1 MSFQFSTLL
10 LTKQLPKQLLTQN
23 LRTTIE
29 KSALTTTPSF
39 SKVAFHMAV
48 MIGTVAVPSLSAQ
61 AYERIVAMSPD
72 VADVIVALGATDKL
86 VGKDATNNN
95 PALKSV
101 PAVGMHRNITA
112 ESVLAVKP
120 DLVLGSYMVQ
130 PASIYQRLNGLKVK
144 AVNVAPKE
152 EVSTFASSIKSIGS
166 YVDKKAAGSQLAKRW
181 QAGMS
186 PMAKTGKR
194 YLLSY
199 DGRIVAGKGTVGD
212 ELIRRAGGINAANVS
227 GLKPMSR
234 EGWLAA
240 KPDVIIIAEHNEAIV
255 GGVSQFSKSPEVA
268 ASAAGKNGGVHFWP
282 ADDFLRYGLK
292 SPKVL
297 KKLNAL
303 AK

>member
-10 LTKQLPKQLLTQN
+10 LTKQLPKQLLKQN
-23 LRTTIE
+23 ARITIE
-29 KSALTTTPSF
+29 KSALTAAPSF
-39 SKVAFHMAV
+39 SKAAFHMAV
-48 MIGTVAVPSLSAQ
+48 MIGAVAVLSLSAQ

-72 VADVIVALGATDKL
+72 VADVVVALAATDKL

-95 PALKSV
+95 PALKNV

-144 AVNVAPKE
+144 AVNVSPKE
-152 EVSTFASSIKSIGS
+152 EVSTFAGSIKSIGS
-166 YVDKKAAGSQLAKRW
+166 YVDKKSTGSQLAQRW
-181 QAGMS
+181 QVGMS

-227 GLKPMSR
+227 GLKPMYVKV
-234 EGWLAA
+234 GWLLSPISLSLLITIRRSLAA
-240 KPDVIIIAEHNEAIV
+240 SVNL
-255 GGVSQFSKSPEVA
+255 VSVLRLLPVQQVKVA
-268 ASAAGKNGGVHFWP
+268 ASIFGQPMIFCVMA
-282 ADDFLRYGLK
+282 
-292 SPKVL
+292 
-297 KKLNAL
+297 
-303 AK
+303 

>member
-1 MSFQFSTLL
+1 MSSVLSEI
-10 LTKQLPKQLLTQN
+10 LTNN
-23 LRTTIE
+23 LVINTKFATRAI
-29 KSALTTTPSF
+29 SRAVFIGAL
-39 SKVAFHMAV
+39 AA
-48 MIGTVAVPSLSAQ
+48 PSLSAQ

-72 VADVIVALGATDKL
+72 VADVVVALGATNKL

-95 PALKSV
+95 PALKTV

-130 PASIYQRLNGLKVK
+130 PASIYQRLNGLRVK
-144 AVNVAPKE
+144 AVNVAPQE
-152 EVSTFASSIKSIGS
+152 EVNTFANSIKSIGS
-166 YVDKKAAGSQLAKRW
+166 YVDKQSEGSQLAKRW
-181 QAGMS
+181 KAGMS

-240 KPDVIIIAEHNEAIV
+240 KPDVIIIADHNQAVV
-255 GGVSQFSKSPEVA
+255 GGVSQFSKRPEVA

-282 ADDFLRYGLK
+282 ADDFLRYGLN
-292 SPKVL
+292 SPQVL
-297 KKLNAL
+297 KKLNAVV
-303 AK
+303 K

>member
-1 MSFQFSTLL
+1 MSSLSL
-10 LTKQLPKQLLTQN
+10 KEPSKKSKLTKASILNTL
-23 LRTTIE
+23 
-29 KSALTTTPSF
+29 F
-39 SKVAFHMAV
+39 SSRIITATV
-48 MIGTVAVPSLSAQ
+48 MISASAIPTLSAQ

-72 VADVIVALGATDKL
+72 VADVIISLGATNKL
-86 VGKDATNNN
+86 VGKDATNTN
-95 PALKSV
+95 PALKNV

-130 PASIYQRLNGLKVK
+130 PASIYQRLTSLKVK

-152 EVSTFASSIKSIGS
+152 DINTFTKSIKTIGS
-166 YVDKKAAGSQLAKRW
+166 YVGKKSQGTTLANNWSK
-181 QAGMS
+181 AMS
-186 PMAKTGKR
+186 PMPKTGKR

-240 KPDVIIIAEHNEAIV
+240 KPDVIIIAEHNQKVV
-255 GGVSQFSKSPEVA
+255 GGVSKFSQRPEIAV
-268 ASAAGKNGGVHFWP
+268 SAAGKKGGVQFWP
-282 ADDFLRYGLK
+282 ADDFLRYGLN
-292 SPKVL
+292 SPQVL
-297 KKLNAL
+297 KKLNAA

>member
-1 MSFQFSTLL
+1 MFS
-10 LTKQLPKQLLTQN
+10 QLLKQN
-23 LRTTIE
+23 TKNLKFEKLSTINI
-29 KSALTTTPSF
+29 SF
-39 SKVAFHMAV
+39 SRSAISIATIIGAFV
-48 MIGTVAVPSLSAQ
+48 VPSLSAQ

-72 VADVIVALGATDKL
+72 VADVVVALGSTNKL

-95 PALKSV
+95 PALKNV

-130 PASIYQRLNGLKVK
+130 PASIYQRLNGLKIK

-152 EVSTFASSIKSIGS
+152 ELSTFANSIKSIGS
-166 YVDKKAAGSQLAKRW
+166 YVDKKSQGTQLAKRW
-181 QAGMS
+181 NAGMS

-240 KPDVIIIAEHNEAIV
+240 KPDVIIIADHNQAVV
-255 GGVSQFSKSPEVA
+255 GGVSRFSKRPEVST
-268 ASAAGKNGGVHFWP
+268 SAAGKNGGVHFWP
-282 ADDFLRYGLK
+282 ADDFLRYGLN
-292 SPKVL
+292 SPQVL
-297 KKLNAL
+297 KKLNAV

>member
-1 MSFQFSTLL
+1 MFFPLSKTIINNLANNEAINKNYVSRALTAAL
-10 LTKQLPKQLLTQN
+10 LTGAFVLPT
-23 LRTTIE
+23 
-29 KSALTTTPSF
+29 
-39 SKVAFHMAV
+39 
-48 MIGTVAVPSLSAQ
+48 LSAH

-72 VADVIVALGATDKL
+72 VADVVVALGATNKL
-86 VGKDATNNN
+86 VGKDATNDN
-95 PALKSV
+95 PALKNV

-112 ESVLAVKP
+112 ESILAVKP

-152 EVSTFASSIKSIGS
+152 EVSTFANSIKTIGS
-166 YVDKKAAGSQLAKRW
+166 YVDKKPQGTKLAKRW
-181 QAGMS
+181 NADMR

-212 ELIRRAGGINAANVS
+212 ELIRRAGGINAANVI
-227 GLKPMSR
+227 GLKPLSR

-240 KPDVIIIAEHNEAIV
+240 KPDVIIIADHNQAVV
-255 GGVSQFSKSPEVA
+255 GGVSKFSKRPEVA
-268 ASAAGKNGGVHFWP
+268 VSKAGKNGGVHFWP
-282 ADDFLRYGLK
+282 ADDFLRYGLN
-292 SPKVL
+292 SPQVL
-297 KKLNAL
+297 KKLNTI

>member
-1 MSFQFSTLL
+1 MSFQLSKLL
-10 LTKQLPKQLLTQN
+10 SKQVLTQN
-23 LRTTIE
+23 LRTTIG
-29 KSALTTTPSF
+29 KSALTTAPSF
-39 SKVAFHMAV
+39 SKAAFHMAI

-72 VADVIVALGATDKL
+72 VADVVVALGASDKL

-95 PALKSV
+95 PALKNV

-166 YVDKKAAGSQLAKRW
+166 YVDKKSAGSQLAQRW
-181 QAGMS
+181 QVGMS

-240 KPDVIIIAEHNEAIV
+240 KSDVIIIADHNQAVV
-255 GGVSQFSKSPEVA
+255 GGVSKFSKRPEVA
-268 ASAAGKNGGVHFWP
+268 ASAAGKNGVVHFWP

-292 SPKVL
+292 SPEVL

>member
-1 MSFQFSTLL
+1 MS
-10 LTKQLPKQLLTQN
+10 
-23 LRTTIE
+23 
-29 KSALTTTPSF
+29 SAL
-39 SKVAFHMAV
+39 SKIVITHAVINKKLMSRAISTAAIIGAF
-48 MIGTVAVPSLSAQ
+48 AVPSLSAQ

-72 VADVIVALGATDKL
+72 VADVVVALGATDKL
-86 VGKDATNNN
+86 VGKDATNHN
-95 PALKSV
+95 PALKNV

-152 EVSTFASSIKSIGS
+152 EVSTFANSIKSIGS
-166 YVDKKAAGSQLAKRW
+166 YVDKKAEGSQLAKRW
-181 QAGMS
+181 NAGMS

-240 KPDVIIIAEHNEAIV
+240 KPDVIIIADHNQEVV
-255 GGVSQFSKSPEVA
+255 GGVSKFSKRPEVA
-268 ASAAGKNGGVHFWP
+268 ASAAGKKGGVHFWP
-282 ADDFLRYGLK
+282 ADDFLRYGLH
-292 SPKVL
+292 SPDVL
-297 KKLNAL
+297 KKLNAV

>member
-1 MSFQFSTLL
+1 MFSHLSKKTFMANHVLTAAVMMSTL
-10 LTKQLPKQLLTQN
+10 
-23 LRTTIE
+23 
-29 KSALTTTPSF
+29 
-39 SKVAFHMAV
+39 
-48 MIGTVAVPSLSAQ
+48 AVPSLSAH
-61 AYERIVAMSPD
+61 AYDRIVAMSPD
-72 VADVIVALGATDKL
+72 VADVVVALGATHKL

-95 PALKSV
+95 PALKNV

-130 PASIYQRLNGLKVK
+130 PTSVYQRLNGLQIK
-144 AVNVAPKE
+144 AVNVATKE
-152 EVSTFASSIKSIGS
+152 EVSTFANSIKTIGG
-166 YVDKKAAGSQLAKRW
+166 YVDKKPQGVQLADNW
-181 QAGMS
+181 QKGMR
-186 PMAKTGKR
+186 PMSKTGKR

-234 EGWLAA
+234 EGWFAA
-240 KPDVIIIAEHNEAIV
+240 KPDVIIIADHNQAVV
-255 GGVSQFSKSPEVA
+255 GGMGTFSKRPEIA
-268 ASAAGKNGGVHFWP
+268 ASAAGKNGGIHFWP

-292 SPKVL
+292 SPQVL
-297 KKLNAL
+297 KKLHSV

>member
-1 MSFQFSTLL
+1 MSSLSKLAQHPRVKVTFSTALVVAL
-10 LTKQLPKQLLTQN
+10 
-23 LRTTIE
+23 
-29 KSALTTTPSF
+29 SAIP
-39 SKVAFHMAV
+39 A
-48 MIGTVAVPSLSAQ
+48 LSAQ
-61 AYERIVAMSPD
+61 AFERIVAMSPD
-72 VADVIVALGATDKL
+72 VADVVVALGATNKL

-95 PALKSV
+95 PALKNV

-130 PASIYQRLNGLKVK
+130 PVSVYQRLNGLNVK
-144 AVNVAPKE
+144 AANVAPKE
-152 EVSTFASSIKSIGS
+152 GIDYFASSIKAIGI
-166 YVDKKAAGSQLAKRW
+166 YVGKKSQGEQLANKW
-181 QAGMS
+181 NSGMTPMQA
-186 PMAKTGKR
+186 TGKR

-240 KPDVIIIAEHNEAIV
+240 KPDVIIIADHNQAVI
-255 GGVSQFSKSPEVA
+255 GGISKFSQRPEIA
-268 ASAAGKNGGVHFWP
+268 ASSAGKNGGVHFWP
-282 ADDFLRYGLK
+282 ADEFLRYGLN
-292 SPKVL
+292 SPQVL
-297 KKLNAL
+297 KKLNAT

>member
-1 MSFQFSTLL
+1 MS
-10 LTKQLPKQLLTQN
+10 
-23 LRTTIE
+23 
-29 KSALTTTPSF
+29 SAL
-39 SKVAFHMAV
+39 SKTVITHAVINKKLTSRAISTAAIIGAF
-48 MIGTVAVPSLSAQ
+48 AVPSLSAQ

-72 VADVIVALGATDKL
+72 VADVVVALGATNKL

-95 PALKSV
+95 PALKNV

-130 PASIYQRLNGLKVK
+130 PVSIYQRLNGLNVK

-152 EVSTFASSIKSIGS
+152 EVNTFANSIKSIGS
-166 YVDKKAAGSQLAKRW
+166 YVDKTAEGSQLAKRW
-181 QAGMS
+181 NTGMS

-240 KPDVIIIAEHNEAIV
+240 KPDVIIIADHNQAVV
-255 GGVSQFSKSPEVA
+255 GGVSKFSKRPEIA
-268 ASAAGKNGGVHFWP
+268 ASDAGKKGGVHFWP
-282 ADDFLRYGLK
+282 ADDFLRYGLH
-292 SPKVL
+292 SPDVL
-297 KKLNAL
+297 KKLNAV

>member
-1 MSFQFSTLL
+1 MS
-10 LTKQLPKQLLTQN
+10 
-23 LRTTIE
+23 
-29 KSALTTTPSF
+29 SAL
-39 SKVAFHMAV
+39 SKTVITHAVINKKLMSRAISTAAIIGAF
-48 MIGTVAVPSLSAQ
+48 AVPSLSAQ

-72 VADVIVALGATDKL
+72 VADVVVALGATDKL
-86 VGKDATNNN
+86 VGKDATNHN
-95 PALKSV
+95 PALKNV

-152 EVSTFASSIKSIGS
+152 EVSTFANSIKSIGS
-166 YVDKKAAGSQLAKRW
+166 YVDKKAEGSQLAKRW
-181 QAGMS
+181 NAGMS

-240 KPDVIIIAEHNEAIV
+240 KPDVIIIADHNQEVV
-255 GGVSQFSKSPEVA
+255 GGVSKFSKRPEVA
-268 ASAAGKNGGVHFWP
+268 ASAAGKKGGVHFWP
-282 ADDFLRYGLK
+282 ADDFLRYGLH
-292 SPKVL
+292 SPDVL
-297 KKLNAL
+297 KKLNAV

>member
-1 MSFQFSTLL
+1 MSSLSL
-10 LTKQLPKQLLTQN
+10 NEPSKKSKLTKASILNTL
-23 LRTTIE
+23 
-29 KSALTTTPSF
+29 F
-39 SKVAFHMAV
+39 SSRIITATV
-48 MIGTVAVPSLSAQ
+48 MISASAIPTLSAQ

-72 VADVIVALGATDKL
+72 VADVIISLGATNKL
-86 VGKDATNNN
+86 VGKDATNTN
-95 PALKSV
+95 PALKNV

-130 PASIYQRLNGLKVK
+130 PASIYQRLTSLKVK

-152 EVSTFASSIKSIGS
+152 DINTFTKSIKTIGS
-166 YVDKKAAGSQLAKRW
+166 YVGKKSQGTTLANNWSK
-181 QAGMS
+181 AMS
-186 PMAKTGKR
+186 PMPKTGKR

-240 KPDVIIIAEHNEAIV
+240 KPDVIIIAEHNQKVV
-255 GGVSQFSKSPEVA
+255 GGASKFSQRPEIAV
-268 ASAAGKNGGVHFWP
+268 SAAGKKGGVQFWP
-282 ADDFLRYGLK
+282 ADDFLRYGLN
-292 SPKVL
+292 SPQVL
-297 KKLNAL
+297 KKLNAA

>member
-1 MSFQFSTLL
+1 MSFQLSKLLSKQL
-10 LTKQLPKQLLTQN
+10 LTKQVLKHN

-29 KSALTTTPSF
+29 KSALTTAPSF
-39 SKVAFHMAV
+39 SKAAFHMAV

-72 VADVIVALGATDKL
+72 VADVVVALGATDKL

-240 KPDVIIIAEHNEAIV
+240 KPDVIIIAEHNEAVV
-255 GGVSQFSKSPEVA
+255 GGVSKFSKRPEVA
-268 ASAAGKNGGVHFWP
+268 ASTAGKNGGVHFWP
-282 ADDFLRYGLK
+282 ADNFLRYGLQ
-292 SPKVL
+292 SPEVL

>member
-1 MSFQFSTLL
+1 MS
-10 LTKQLPKQLLTQN
+10 
-23 LRTTIE
+23 
-29 KSALTTTPSF
+29 SF
-39 SKVAFHMAV
+39 SPLIPFNHKKLISSAFILTICAL
-48 MIGTVAVPSLSAQ
+48 PSLSAQ

-72 VADVIVALGATDKL
+72 VADVIVALGSTNKI

-95 PALKSV
+95 PALKNV
-101 PAVGMHRNITA
+101 PEVGMHRNITA

-130 PASIYQRLNGLKVK
+130 PASVYQRLNGLNVK
-144 AVNVAPKE
+144 AANVAPKE
-152 EVSTFASSIKSIGS
+152 GVDYFASSIKAVGI
-166 YVDKKAAGSQLAKRW
+166 YVDKKSQAAKLADKW
-181 QAGMS
+181 SKDMTPMQA
-186 PMAKTGKR
+186 TGKR

-240 KPDVIIIAEHNEAIV
+240 KPDVIIIADHNKAVV
-255 GGVSQFSKSPEVA
+255 GGVSKFSQRPEIAV
-268 ASAAGKNGGVHFWP
+268 SAAGKNGGVHFWP
-282 ADDFLRYGLK
+282 ADEFLRYSLN
-292 SPKVL
+292 SPQVL
-297 KKLNAL
+297 KKLNAT

>member
-1 MSFQFSTLL
+1 MS
-10 LTKQLPKQLLTQN
+10 
-23 LRTTIE
+23 
-29 KSALTTTPSF
+29 SAL
-39 SKVAFHMAV
+39 SKTVITHAVINKKLMSRAISTAAIIGAF
-48 MIGTVAVPSLSAQ
+48 AVPSLSAQ

-72 VADVIVALGATDKL
+72 VADVVVALGATDKL
-86 VGKDATNNN
+86 VGKDATNHN
-95 PALKSV
+95 PALKNV

-152 EVSTFASSIKSIGS
+152 EVNIFASSIKTIGS
-166 YVDKKAAGSQLAKRW
+166 YVDKKAEGSQLAKRW
-181 QAGMS
+181 NAGMS

-240 KPDVIIIAEHNEAIV
+240 KPDVIIIADHNQAVV
-255 GGVSQFSKSPEVA
+255 GGVSKFSKRPEIA
-268 ASAAGKNGGVHFWP
+268 ASAAGKKGGVHFWP
-282 ADDFLRYGLK
+282 ADDFLRYGLH
-292 SPKVL
+292 SPDVL
-297 KKLNAL
+297 KKLNAV

>member
-1 MSFQFSTLL
+1 ML
-10 LTKQLPKQLLTQN
+10 
-23 LRTTIE
+23 
-29 KSALTTTPSF
+29 SALSKTTLTHSVINQKRTRGAI
-39 SKVAFHMAV
+39 STAA
-48 MIGTVAVPSLSAQ
+48 ILSILAVPSLSSQ
-61 AYERIVAMSPD
+61 AYERIVAMSSD
-72 VADVIVALGATDKL
+72 VADVVVALGATDKL
-86 VGKDATNNN
+86 VGKDATNKN

-227 GLKPMSR
+227 GLKPLSR

-240 KPDVIIIAEHNEAIV
+240 KPDVIIIADHNEAVV
-255 GGVSQFSKSPEVA
+255 GGVSQFSKRPEVA
-268 ASAAGKNGGVHFWP
+268 ASTAGKNGGVHFWP
-282 ADDFLRYGLK
+282 ADDFLRYGLQ
-292 SPKVL
+292 SPEVL
-297 KKLNAL
+297 KKLNTL

>member
-1 MSFQFSTLL
+1 MFSLSLKNASRNSEKNLMFKKLPMSHTRLSSRIIIT
-10 LTKQLPKQLLTQN
+10 
-23 LRTTIE
+23 
-29 KSALTTTPSF
+29 A
-39 SKVAFHMAV
+39 AV
-48 MIGTVAVPSLSAQ
+48 MVSASAVPTLSAQ
-61 AYERIVAMSPD
+61 AYERIVALSPD
-72 VADVIVALGATDKL
+72 VADVVIALGATNKL
-86 VGKDATNNN
+86 VGKDATNTS
-95 PALKSV
+95 PALKNV

-144 AVNVAPKE
+144 AINVAPKE
-152 EVSTFASSIKSIGS
+152 EVSTFANSIKTIGS
-166 YVDKKAAGSQLAKRW
+166 YVGKKSQGATLANNWSK
-181 QAGMS
+181 AMS
-186 PMAKTGKR
+186 PMPKTGKR

-240 KPDVIIIAEHNEAIV
+240 KPDVIIIADHNQAVV
-255 GGVSQFSKSPEVA
+255 GSVNKFSQRPEIA
-268 ASAAGKNGGVHFWP
+268 TSAAVKNGGVHFWS
-282 ADDFLRYGLK
+282 ADDFLRYGLN
-292 SPKVL
+292 SPQVL
-297 KKLNAL
+297 KKLNTA

>member
-1 MSFQFSTLL
+1 MSSVLSKII
-10 LTKQLPKQLLTQN
+10 LTNN
-23 LRTTIE
+23 LVINTKFATRTIS
-29 KSALTTTPSF
+29 SA
-39 SKVAFHMAV
+39 VI
-48 MIGTVAVPSLSAQ
+48 IGSLAVPSLSAQ

-72 VADVIVALGATDKL
+72 VADVVVALGATNKL

-95 PALKSV
+95 PALKNV
-101 PAVGMHRNITA
+101 PTVGLHRNITA

-152 EVSTFASSIKSIGS
+152 EISTFASSIKSIGS
-166 YVDKKAAGSQLAKRW
+166 YVDKKSAGSQLANRW
-181 QAGMS
+181 QAEMS

-240 KPDVIIIAEHNEAIV
+240 RPDVIIIADHNQAVV
-255 GGVSQFSKSPEVA
+255 GGVSQFSKRPEVA

-282 ADDFLRYGLK
+282 ADDFLRYGLN
-292 SPKVL
+292 SPQVL
-297 KKLNAL
+297 KKLNAV

>member
-1 MSFQFSTLL
+1 MFARAKVSKQGASMSTLSL
-10 LTKQLPKQLLTQN
+10 KNSSKKPMFKKVSILN
-23 LRTTIE
+23 TIFSSRVI
-29 KSALTTTPSF
+29 SA
-39 SKVAFHMAV
+39 AV
-48 MIGTVAVPSLSAQ
+48 IISASAVPTLSAQ
-61 AYERIVAMSPD
+61 AYDRIVAMSPD
-72 VADVIVALGATDKL
+72 VADVVIALGATNKL
-86 VGKDATNNN
+86 VGKDATNDN
-95 PALKSV
+95 PALKKV

-144 AVNVAPKE
+144 AINVASKE
-152 EVSTFASSIKSIGS
+152 DINTFAKSIKTIGS
-166 YVDKKAAGSQLAKRW
+166 YVGKKSQGTALANNWSK
-181 QAGMS
+181 AMS
-186 PMAKTGKR
+186 PMSKTGKR

-240 KPDVIIIAEHNEAIV
+240 KPDVIIIADHNQKVV
-255 GGVSQFSKSPEVA
+255 GGVSKFSQRPEIAV
-268 ASAAGKNGGVHFWP
+268 SAAGKNGGVHFWS
-282 ADDFLRYGLK
+282 ADDFLRYGLN
-292 SPKVL
+292 SPQVL
-297 KKLNAL
+297 KKLNAV

>member
-1 MSFQFSTLL
+1 MFSLSL
-10 LTKQLPKQLLTQN
+10 KNASRNSAKNPMFKKLPISHTRLSSRIMTAAV
-23 LRTTIE
+23 IV
-29 KSALTTTPSF
+29 SAS
-39 SKVAFHMAV
+39 
-48 MIGTVAVPSLSAQ
+48 AVPTLSAQ
-61 AYERIVAMSPD
+61 AYERIVALSPD
-72 VADVIVALGATDKL
+72 VADVVIALGATNKL
-86 VGKDATNNN
+86 VGKDATNTN
-95 PALKSV
+95 PALKNV

-130 PASIYQRLNGLKVK
+130 PASIYQRLTGLKVK

-152 EVSTFASSIKSIGS
+152 DINTFASSIKTIGS
-166 YVDKKAAGSQLAKRW
+166 YVGKKSQGATLANNWSK
-181 QAGMS
+181 AMS
-186 PMAKTGKR
+186 TMPKTGKR

-240 KPDVIIIAEHNEAIV
+240 KPDVIIIADHNQAVV
-255 GGVSQFSKSPEVA
+255 GGVNKFSQRPEIA
-268 ASAAGKNGGVHFWP
+268 ASAAGKNGGVHFWS
-282 ADDFLRYGLK
+282 ADDFLRYGLN
-292 SPKVL
+292 SPQVL
-297 KKLNAL
+297 KKLNAV

>member
-1 MSFQFSTLL
+1 MSSLSKLAQHPRVKVTFSTALVVAL
-10 LTKQLPKQLLTQN
+10 
-23 LRTTIE
+23 
-29 KSALTTTPSF
+29 SAIP
-39 SKVAFHMAV
+39 A
-48 MIGTVAVPSLSAQ
+48 LSAQ
-61 AYERIVAMSPD
+61 AFERIVAMSPD
-72 VADVIVALGATDKL
+72 VADVVVALGATNKL

-95 PALKSV
+95 PALKNV

-130 PASIYQRLNGLKVK
+130 PVSVYQRLNGLNVK
-144 AVNVAPKE
+144 AANVAPKE
-152 EVSTFASSIKSIGS
+152 GVDYFASSIKAIGI
-166 YVDKKAAGSQLAKRW
+166 YVGKKSQGEQLANKW
-181 QAGMS
+181 NSGMTPMQA
-186 PMAKTGKR
+186 TGKR

-240 KPDVIIIAEHNEAIV
+240 KPDVIIIADHNQAVI
-255 GGVSQFSKSPEVA
+255 GGISKFSQRPEIA
-268 ASAAGKNGGVHFWP
+268 ASSAGKNGGVHFWP
-282 ADDFLRYGLK
+282 ADEFLRYGLN
-292 SPKVL
+292 SPQVL
-297 KKLNAL
+297 KKLNAT